1 MFITIEDINEE
12 IKNQLGSLCF
22 TNYTSETNRK
32 IERIIKDAIATLNWK
47 LGAEIDYSEEEGQEH
62 NLLLDY
68 CMYAYN
74 QCTNEFD
81 NNYFNEIMQIRQK
94 YEVIQYEQS
103 K

>member
-1 MFITIEDINEE
+1 MFVQEVKDHLNITWDEE
-12 IKNQLGSLCF
+12 
-22 TNYTSETNRK
+22 ETNRK
-32 IERIIKDAIATLNWK
+32 IERIIKDAIAILNWK

>member
-1 MFITIEDINEE
+1 MDKLLQEVKDHLNITWDEE
-12 IKNQLGSLCF
+12 
-22 TNYTSETNRK
+22 ETNRK
-32 IERIIKDAIATLNWK
+32 IERIIKDAIAILNWK

-94 YEVIQYEQS
+94 YEVIQYE
-103 K
+103 

>member
-1 MFITIEDINEE
+1 MDKLLQEVKDHLNITWDEE
-12 IKNQLGSLCF
+12 
-22 TNYTSETNRK
+22 ETNRK
-32 IERIIKDAIATLNWK
+32 IERIIKDAIAILNWK